1 MYNFK
6 TDKYV
11 GVFAH
16 RYIRQWAA
24 DTQDINKVKKQKLPK
39 NIHEL
44 VSIRNN
50 DLLVLYTDGTCISLH
65 SALAKKPQSTDNGNQ
80 QPLVSDTE
88 QIAKVQTF
96 ESAVDSTMMLI
107 YFVKQEHACDVV
119 CQKLDMDTLAP
130 IGTARR
136 LPIAR
141 QKTALVGYAVI
152 VNDTQPTLVTVWS
165 DKRIFMQSLSDDITP
180 EIPGNFVAMLN
191 TMSIDQPLTV
201 ANVMGTGIAIYGA
214 NASQEGGSLV
224 LFNSQFTIVQ
234 LKQFFKVYFR
244 HSSIWALN
252 NYILLGFGD
261 NLACISFEISKER
274 LSHMV
279 GTQRTSGIPL
289 KVVDQ
294 DFINEEQELEEMIC
308 FDEERQSLANR
319 DRSRFIDD
327 RVPIKERHTTNE
339 EYRRG
344 APIESIDKFDADL
357 EWLCRHEMSV
367 EITRATGQQLDNVV
381 QTKVCANAMGTQFNA
396 VGIELLVGEL
406 EQYGASEIE
415 ITDTVVPLLI
425 KAKLTNELRTC
436 VRRYL
441 NISDRM
447 LVRAM
452 KYFLDNKDSSRWQSV
467 NIVLSCSFSDV
478 GICEW
483 LRTILTFNDA
493 VDLLSHIADCL
504 KATEPQLESR
514 PSHAVEMDDEDRQL
528 LAWFTAVL
536 DAHFQQMILSK
547 DVALME
553 KISEWKDLIGD
564 QLTVCRELSGVSAKL
579 YSLINGKGATMK
591 SQSSKWY
598 SIELVK
604 LY

>member
-16 RYIRQWAA
+16 RYIRQWAH
-24 DTQDINKVKKQKLPK
+24 DIHDINKVKKQKLPK

-44 VSIRNN
+44 ISIRNN
-50 DLLVLYTDGTCISLH
+50 DLLVLFTDGTCMSLDM
-65 SALAKKPQSTDNGNQ
+65 ALVRKTTEDTPPSK
-80 QPLVSDTE
+80 PLVKDAE
-88 QIAKVQTF
+88 QIVKVQTF
-96 ESAVDSTMMLI
+96 VLAADSAMMLI
-107 YFVKQEHACDVV
+107 YFVKQDNACDIV
-119 CQKLDMDTLAP
+119 CHKLDMDTLTP

-136 LPIAR
+136 LPIVR
-141 QKTALVGYAVI
+141 QNNTLVGYAVI
-152 VNDTQPTLVTVWS
+152 VSEAQPTLISVWS

-180 EIPGNFVAMLN
+180 EMPGNFVAMLN
-191 TMSIDQPLTV
+191 TLRIDQPLTM

-224 LFNSQFTIVQ
+224 LYNAQFSIVQ
-234 LKQFFKVYFR
+234 LKQFFKVYFKN
-244 HSSIWALN
+244 SSIWVLN

-274 LSHMV
+274 LSDMV

-289 KVVDQ
+289 KMVDQ
-294 DFINEEQELEEMIC
+294 DFINEEQELEQMIS

-319 DRSRFIDD
+319 DRSRFID
-327 RVPIKERHTTNE
+327 RSSVPIEDATTKGDATQ
-339 EYRRG
+339 RG
-344 APIESIDKFDADL
+344 GGPIESIDRFDADL
-357 EWLCRHEMSV
+357 RWLCRHDMPV
-367 EITRATGQQLDNVV
+367 RITRAVGPQLDNIV
-381 QTKVCANAMGTQFNA
+381 QTMVCANAMATPFA
-396 VGIELLVGEL
+396 AAGIELLVSEL

-415 ITDTVVPLLI
+415 ITDTVIPLVI
-425 KAKLTNELRTC
+425 KAKLSNELRTC
-436 VRRYL
+436 LRRYL

-447 LVRAM
+447 LVRAT
-452 KYFLDNKDSSRWQSV
+452 KYFLGEKDWSSV
-467 NIVLSCSFSDV
+467 NIVLSCPFNEGCIGES
-478 GICEW
+478 

-493 VDLLSHIADCL
+493 IELLSHIGDAL
-504 KATEPQLESR
+504 KASEPQLENR

-528 LAWFTAVL
+528 LAWFTAVF

-547 DVALME
+547 DPALVQR
-553 KISEWKDLIGD
+553 ITEWKQLIVN
-564 QLTVCRELSGVSAKL
+564 QLNVCRDLSSVSAKL
-579 YSLINGKGATMK
+579 YSLMDGKGATMK